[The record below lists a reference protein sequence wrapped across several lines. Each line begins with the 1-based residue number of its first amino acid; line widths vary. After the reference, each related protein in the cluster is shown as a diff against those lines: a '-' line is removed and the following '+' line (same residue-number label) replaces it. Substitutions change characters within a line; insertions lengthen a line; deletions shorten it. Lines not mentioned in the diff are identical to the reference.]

1 MLKSCTPRVFW
12 SYCLHPR
19 RFLLQKLMRI
29 HNAGLDVFLS
39 EQAGWD
45 IQQVLI
51 TGYEEFGFDLPA

>member
-1 MLKSCTPRVFW
+1 
-12 SYCLHPR
+12 
-19 RFLLQKLMRI
+19 MRI
-29 HNAGLDVFLS
+29 HDPCLDVFLS